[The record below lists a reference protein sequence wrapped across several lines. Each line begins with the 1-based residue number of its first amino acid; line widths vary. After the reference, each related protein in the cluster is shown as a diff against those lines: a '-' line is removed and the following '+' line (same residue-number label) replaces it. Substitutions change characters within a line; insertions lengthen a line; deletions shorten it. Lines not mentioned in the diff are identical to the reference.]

1 MNKMTVK
8 LIHLHLTVVKV
19 ILIIRSYIVS
29 VARIAE
35 EKTLMLLSS
44 LIEKIHWKWS
54 LFQWIFST
62 SEDDNISIFSSSI
75 LATASM

>member
-8 LIHLHLTVVKV
+8 LIHLHLTVIKV

-44 LIEKIHWKWS
+44 LVEKIR
-54 LFQWIFST
+54 
-62 SEDDNISIFSSSI
+62 
-75 LATASM
+75 